1 MGAKL
6 VKGKKRDIHIKPHW
20 KSNLYAKSIKL
31 VLNIKIIIKWIFLRM
46 CYSKWFKEGKK
57 ENMTSL
63 MAREENGNLPKNYI
77 QWVSLENC
85 SRTSRNE
92 KVLVST
98 LLRKENWWIHFYT
111 VTKMWETEQRWQI
124 HTNNKFNLVMQKQPT
139 NYSAQERELSTGD
152 SSEGQG
158 HTRHTLTLTA
168 WVWCS
173 RIHRLHAGR
182 RELIPT
188 SCPCTH
194 AHMHI

>member
-1 MGAKL
+1 
-6 VKGKKRDIHIKPHW
+6 
-20 KSNLYAKSIKL
+20 
-31 VLNIKIIIKWIFLRM
+31 
-46 CYSKWFKEGKK
+46 
-57 ENMTSL
+57 

-139 NYSAQERELSTGD
+139 NYSAQERRAQYWRLFRGPGTHAAHANPDCLSLMLQNPQAACRKKRID
-152 SSEGQG
+152 SHKLSM
-158 HTRHTLTLTA
+158 HT
-168 WVWCS
+168 
-173 RIHRLHAGR
+173 
-182 RELIPT
+182 
-188 SCPCTH
+188 CTH
-194 AHMHI
+194 AHINKCKKKSQTNYYVLLLESITKAPIHHHNIIVPFFEH

>member
-1 MGAKL
+1 
-6 VKGKKRDIHIKPHW
+6 
-20 KSNLYAKSIKL
+20 
-31 VLNIKIIIKWIFLRM
+31 
-46 CYSKWFKEGKK
+46 
-57 ENMTSL
+57 
-63 MAREENGNLPKNYI
+63 MAREENGNPPKDYI

-98 LLRKENWWIHFYT
+98 LLRKENWRIHFYT

-139 NYSAQERELSTGD
+139 NHSLQERRAQYWRLFWGPGTHAAHANPDCLS
-152 SSEGQG
+152 
-158 HTRHTLTLTA
+158 LML
-168 WVWCS
+168 

-188 SCPCTH
+188 SCLCTH
-194 AHMHI
+194 AHINKCKKKSQTNYYALLLKSITKAPIHHHNIIVPFFEH